1 MNYTNITPSF
11 GVELNA
17 GTQLAEFT
25 DEEVSALKH
34 LAAERG
40 IVVVREQKMDM
51 KGQAEFGHR
60 LGALMNAP
68 VNKTDIPEELIV
80 IRAGPKSKAVAGQ
93 GWHTDVSS
101 EAVTPGLSMLRM
113 EVVPPSGGDTLFAD
127 MYQAF

>member
-1 MNYTNITPSF
+1 MKYTNITPSF
-11 GVELNA
+11 GVELAA

-25 DEEVSALKH
+25 DDEIAALKQ

-68 VNKTDIPEELIV
+68 VNKTD
-80 IRAGPKSKAVAGQ
+80 
-93 GWHTDVSS
+93 
-101 EAVTPGLSMLRM
+101 TPDQRRLWI
-113 EVVPPSGGDTLFAD
+113 
-127 MYQAF
+127 